1 MKQVLVITTAL
12 LLGSLVLWRG
22 RQEATGLRATATALQ
37 QRLLT
42 ASNEL
47 ATARTRAESLH
58 QDLEHEN
65 AERGRVLAEL
75 ADLGRRTPQTSVAPE
90 SASAVPPA
98 ELPAWDPDSPYV
110 WLEKSLLPRLH
121 FNGFLPDGSLD
132 PNIAKVLT
140 LEEADQRKLG
150 ESLKR
155 IVAEHRREETS
166 HVRVVEE
173 HLPDV
178 ANKEGPKFTLRI
190 EPMTEISTRLRA
202 EFEAALVQHLGE
214 QRAQFLKDASTGWL
228 STLFQESQTEPGTV
242 SFVLLPNGQYSMARR
257 NGTGTM
263 SATGSGDFRV
273 YIPEHLHH
281 LIPADFAQAAKKPES
296 Q

>member
-1 MKQVLVITTAL
+1 MKQLLVITTAL

-22 RQEATGLRATATALQ
+22 RQESTGLRATATALQ
-37 QRLLT
+37 QRILT

-47 ATARTRAESLH
+47 ATAQTRAESLR
-58 QDLEHEN
+58 QDLERET
-65 AERGRVLAEL
+65 AERGRLLAEL
-75 ADLGRRTPQTSVAPE
+75 ADLGRRAPQAPAAPE
-90 SASAVPPA
+90 SALAVPPA
-98 ELPAWDPDSPYV
+98 NLPAWDPDSPYV

-132 PNIAKVLT
+132 PEVAKVLT

-155 IVAEHRREETS
+155 IVAEHRREEMT
-166 HVRVVEE
+166 HARVVEE

-214 QRAQFLKDASTGWL
+214 QRAQFLKDASVSWL
-228 STLFQESQTEPGTV
+228 SDVFQEYQTESGTV
-242 SFVLLPNGQYSMARR
+242 SFVILPNGQFSMARR

-263 SATGSGDFRV
+263 SASGSGDFRV

-281 LIPADFAQAAKKPES
+281 LIPADFAQAAKKPENP
-296 Q
+296 